1 MLMRKFAIFLVL
13 LILFISFQNT
23 FVYSKTETQDYQNF
37 HNRFPDL
44 THLNTDETQTVYT
57 DQQLAKIGV
66 IKEFS
71 ALTQAR
77 LYLLLDKIDEA
88 ISNYETIIIARQNDG
103 FDQSQQI
110 ARINELK
117 NESHLIRLRIRA
129 TENLYSDLE
138 FSNYEDIRPRYN
150 QILTESGSELNSIQ
164 TLQNDTLIFMEENE

>member
-1 MLMRKFAIFLVL
+1 MLMRKFAIFLAL
-13 LILFISFQNT
+13 IILFISFQNS
-23 FVYSKTETQDYQNF
+23 FVYSKTDTVNYSSF
-37 HNRFPDL
+37 YTRFPNL
-44 THLNTDETQTVYT
+44 THLNTDETQAVYT

-110 ARINELK
+110 TRINELK

-138 FSNYEDIRPRYN
+138 FLNYEDIRPRYN

-164 TLQNDTLIFMEENE
+164 TLQSDALIFIEENE